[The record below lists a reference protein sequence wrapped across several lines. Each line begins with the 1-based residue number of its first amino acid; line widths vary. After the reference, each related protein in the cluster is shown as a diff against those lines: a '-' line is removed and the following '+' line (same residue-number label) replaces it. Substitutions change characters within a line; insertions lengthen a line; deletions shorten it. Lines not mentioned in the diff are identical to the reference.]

1 MSSLYTTTFI
11 NKGGRDG
18 YCEEK
23 NGQHKFTVV
32 NVLDGKDQPAGT
44 TNPEQ
49 LFAAAIASCYN
60 GAFLYFLDEKGLA
73 ADVTVTVELSL
84 EPDPEDEENRLHAV
98 IKVDAPELS
107 EQDLTEVKKLA
118 CDKSPYTKI
127 FAGKAK
133 LELV

>member
-1 MSSLYTTTFI
+1 MSAVYTTTFI

-18 YCEEK
+18 HSAEQ
-23 NGQHKFTVV
+23 NGDLRFEVV
-32 NVLDGKDQPAGT
+32 NVLDGKTQPQGT

-60 GAFLYFLDEKGLA
+60 GAFLYFLNEKDLHS
-73 ADVTVTVELSL
+73 DVTVTVKLSL
-84 EPDPEDEENRLHAV
+84 ETDPEDDENRLHAE

-107 EQDLTEVKKLA
+107 DKDLAEVKKLA
-118 CDKSPYTKI
+118 AEKSPYTKI
-127 FAGKAK
+127 FAGKAV